1 MEPEVSRDVPIT
13 MDKLKMENGKFKISV
28 HCVLAA
34 LGLIASLLSGTFLA
48 QAQEAFF
55 KGKQL
60 RIVVGLS
67 SGGGYDRAARI
78 VSRYIGK
85 HIPGNPD
92 VLVQNMPGAS
102 SAIAANYVWG
112 VAKPD
117 GLTILASH
125 NNLYLSQ
132 LAGHKE
138 VKFDLTRFHWI
149 GSLENDDMLILVR
162 GDSPFRSIAD
172 VIRAS
177 ELPKCGST
185 GAGSADYVMSK
196 ILAETIGAKVEHVLG
211 YPGSN
216 EIGLALERGEVNC
229 MGLTI
234 ANYFARDQYV
244 NWYKTKFVRM
254 LAQGGHKRDS
264 RIPDAP
270 TIYELMDEYKTA
282 PTKRRVAEAMN
293 QGADWARPFLVGPG
307 TPADRVQT
315 LRAAFEKATKD
326 PELLAEAKKLRVE
339 VTPVRGEQLQKM
351 AKEVMSQ
358 PPEVIDQIKKLF
370 VQ

>member
-1 MEPEVSRDVPIT
+1 
-13 MDKLKMENGKFKISV
+13 MENGRLKTLVMKCLVSPIA
-28 HCVLAA
+28 LAFVFA
-34 LGLIASLLSGTFLA
+34 AVDAGD
-48 QAQEAFF
+48 AQESFF
-55 KGKQL
+55 KGKQV

-67 SGGGYDRAARI
+67 AGGGYDRAARI
-78 VSRYIGK
+78 VSRHIGK

-132 LAGHKE
+132 IAGYKE
-138 VKFDLTRFHWI
+138 VKLDLTRFNWI
-149 GSLENDDMLILVR
+149 GSLENDDMMIFVR
-162 GDSPFRSIAD
+162 GDSPFKSMGD
-172 VIRAS
+172 VVRAS

-196 ILAETIGAKVEHVLG
+196 ILAETIGVKVEHVLG

-216 EIGLALERGEVNC
+216 EIGLALERGEINC

-234 ANYFARDQYV
+234 ANYFASDRYV
-244 NWYKTKFVRM
+244 GWHKNKFVRM
-254 LAQGGHKRDS
+254 LAQGGHKRDP

-270 TIYELMDEYKTA
+270 TIYELMDEFKTP

-293 QGADWARPFLVGPG
+293 QGAEWARPFLVA
-307 TPADRVQT
+307 PAVPTDRVAT
-315 LRAAFEKATKD
+315 LRSAFEKATKD
-326 PELLAEAKKLRVE
+326 PDLLAEAKRLRVE
-339 VTPVRGEQLQKM
+339 VTPVRGEQLQKL
-351 AKEVMSQ
+351 AKEVLSQ
-358 PPEVIDQIKKLF
+358 PPEVTEQIKKLF

>member
-1 MEPEVSRDVPIT
+1 MRFVRNVFEFSI
-13 MDKLKMENGKFKISV
+13 
-28 HCVLAA
+28 VL
-34 LGLIASLLSGTFLA
+34 LLSALFCARAAGA
-48 QAQEAFF
+48 AQESAAQFY

-60 RIVVGLS
+60 RIVVGFT

-85 HIPGNPD
+85 YIPGNPD

-117 GLTILASH
+117 GLTLLASH

-132 LAGHKE
+132 LAGYKE
-138 VKFDLTRFHWI
+138 VRFDLTRMHWV
-149 GSLENDDMLILVR
+149 GSLENDDMILFVR
-162 GDSPFRSIAD
+162 GDSPYKSMGD
-172 VIRAS
+172 VVRAS
-177 ELPKCGST
+177 EPPKCGST
-185 GAGSADYVMSK
+185 GSGSADYVMSK

-216 EIGLALERGEVNC
+216 EIGLAFERGEVNC
-229 MGLTI
+229 MGLTL

-244 NWYKTKFVRM
+244 SWYRNKFARM
-254 LAQGGHKRDS
+254 LAQGGHKRDA

-270 TIYELMDEYKTA
+270 TIYELMDEFKTA

-293 QGADWARPFLVGPG
+293 QGAEWARPFLAAPA
-307 TPADRVQT
+307 TPADRVQV
-315 LRAAFEKATKD
+315 LRNAFEKATKD
-326 PELLAEAKKLRVE
+326 AELLAEAKKLRVE
-339 VTPVRGEQLQKM
+339 ITPLRGEQLQKM
-351 AKEVMSQ
+351 AKDAMSQ
-358 PPEVIDQIKKLF
+358 PPEVVEQIKKLF

>member
-1 MEPEVSRDVPIT
+1 
-13 MDKLKMENGKFKISV
+13 MENVEKSRALGAKSFLWLLGIV
-28 HCVLAA
+28 VFVWLLAA
-34 LGLIASLLSGTFLA
+34 GSSAY
-48 QAQEAFF
+48 AQESFF
-55 KGKQL
+55 KGKQV

-67 SGGGYDRAARI
+67 AGGGYDRAARI
-78 VSRYIGK
+78 VSRHIGK

-132 LAGHKE
+132 LAGIKE
-138 VKFDLTRFHWI
+138 VKFDLTRYNWI
-149 GSLENDDMLILVR
+149 GSLENDDMMIFVR
-162 GDSPFRSIAD
+162 GDSPFRSMTD
-172 VIRAS
+172 VVRAS

-216 EIGLALERGEVNC
+216 EIGLALERGEINC

-234 ANYFARDQYV
+234 ANYFASDRYAG
-244 NWYKTKFVRM
+244 WYKNKFVRI

-293 QGADWARPFLVGPG
+293 QGAEWARPFLVA
-307 TPADRVQT
+307 PAVPKDRVDV
-315 LRAAFEKATKD
+315 LRAAFERATKD
-326 PELLAEAKKLRVE
+326 PELLAEAKRLRVE
-339 VTPVRGEQLQKM
+339 VTPMRGEQLQKM
-351 AKEVMSQ
+351 AKDVLTQ
-358 PPEVIDQIKKLF
+358 PPEVIEQIKKLF

>member
-1 MEPEVSRDVPIT
+1 MAVV
-13 MDKLKMENGKFKISV
+13 KLVAAVFAFVCS
-28 HCVLAA
+28 LAGA
-34 LGLIASLLSGTFLA
+34 RFGW
-48 QAQEAFF
+48 AQEPFF
-55 KGKQL
+55 KGKQV

-67 SGGGYDRAARI
+67 AGGGYDRAARI
-78 VSRYIGK
+78 VSRHIGK

-138 VKFDLTRFHWI
+138 VKFDLTKFNWI
-149 GSLENDDMLILVR
+149 GSLENDDMILFVR
-162 GDSPFRSIAD
+162 GDSPFKSMAD
-172 VIRAS
+172 VVRGG

-196 ILAETIGAKVEHVLG
+196 ILAETIGAKVDHVLG

-216 EIGLALERGEVNC
+216 EIGLALERGEINC
-229 MGLTI
+229 MGLTL
-234 ANYFARDQYV
+234 ANYFASDRYV
-244 NWYKTKFVRM
+244 SWYKNKFVRV
-254 LAQGGHKRDS
+254 LAQGGHKRDA

-293 QGADWARPFLVGPG
+293 QGAEWARPFLAAPA
-307 TPADRVQT
+307 TPMDRVQL
-315 LRAAFEKATKD
+315 LRSAFEKAAKD
-326 PELLAEAKKLRVE
+326 PDLLAEAKRLRVE

-351 AKEVMSQ
+351 AKDVLTQ
-358 PPEVIDQIKKLF
+358 PPEVIEQIKKLF